1 MNWWRIF
8 PPPLLPN
15 IDHEKVVIEMAGFKT
30 HLAGGIAFGTGL
42 SLISY
47 HFQGL
52 SLLQAGSIFVVGSA
66 AGLLPDL
73 DSDTG
78 KPLAFLFQM
87 VSILV
92 PSLLFTRAAGRF
104 GYSPEF
110 LICYFTLSY
119 LFINYVVCSIIKRMT
134 VHRGIMHSL
143 PFSLL
148 CGGMGYLLFASSGRD
163 MALMGGVAVL
173 AGCFVHLFL
182 DEFSSFDLKLGF
194 IPFPKR
200 SMGTAFKLGSD
211 SVPATVFVYLFLG
224 FVALAIFLPGS
235 FRRMFS

>member
-1 MNWWRIF
+1 
-8 PPPLLPN
+8 
-15 IDHEKVVIEMAGFKT
+15 MAGFKT
-30 HLAGGIAFGTGL
+30 HLAGGIASGTGL
-42 SLISY
+42 SLIGY

-52 SLLQAGSIFVVGSA
+52 SLMQAGAIFVVGSA

-78 KPLAFLFQM
+78 KPLAFLFQL

-92 PSLLFTRAAGRF
+92 PSLLFTRAAQRF
-104 GYSPEF
+104 GNSPEF

-119 LFINYVVCSIIKRMT
+119 LLINYVVCAVIKKLT

-143 PFSLL
+143 PFALL
-148 CGGMGYLLFASSGRD
+148 CGGIGYLLFAPSSRD
-163 MALMGGVAVL
+163 MALMGGSAVL
-173 AGCFVHLFL
+173 AGCLVHLLL

-200 SMGTAFKLGSD
+200 SSGTAFKIGSD
-211 SVPATVFVYLFLG
+211 SIPATVFVYLLLG
-224 FVALAIFLPGS
+224 LVAAAIFAPGV
-235 FRRMFS
+235 FLRFA

>member
-1 MNWWRIF
+1 
-8 PPPLLPN
+8 
-15 IDHEKVVIEMAGFKT
+15 MAGFKT
-30 HLAGGIAFGTGL
+30 HLAGGIASGTGL
-42 SLISY
+42 SLIGY

-52 SLLQAGSIFVVGSA
+52 SLMQAGAIFVVGSA

-78 KPLAFLFQM
+78 KPLAFLFQL

-92 PSLLFTRAAGRF
+92 PSLLFTRAAQRF
-104 GYSPEF
+104 GNSPEF

-119 LFINYVVCSIIKRMT
+119 LLINYVVCAVIKKLT

-143 PFSLL
+143 PFALL
-148 CGGMGYLLFASSGRD
+148 CGGIGYLLFAPSSRD
-163 MALMGGVAVL
+163 MALMGGSAVL
-173 AGCFVHLFL
+173 AGCLVHLLL

-200 SMGTAFKLGSD
+200 SSGTAFKLKSD
-211 SVPATVFVYLFLG
+211 SLPATIFVYLFLG
-224 FVALAIFLPGS
+224 VVASAIFAPGI
-235 FRRMFS
+235 FSRFI

>member
-1 MNWWRIF
+1 
-8 PPPLLPN
+8 
-15 IDHEKVVIEMAGFKT
+15 MAGFKT
-30 HLAGGIAFGTGL
+30 HLAGGIASGTGL
-42 SLISY
+42 SLIGY

-52 SLLQAGSIFVVGSA
+52 SLMQAGAIFVVGSA

-78 KPLAFLFQM
+78 KPLAFLFQL

-92 PSLLFTRAAGRF
+92 PSLLFTRAAQRF
-104 GYSPEF
+104 GNSPEF

-119 LFINYVVCSIIKRMT
+119 LLINYVVCAVIKKLT

-143 PFSLL
+143 PFALL
-148 CGGMGYLLFASSGRD
+148 CGGIGYLLFAPSGGN
-163 MALMGGVAVL
+163 MALMGGSAVL
-173 AGCFVHLFL
+173 AGCLVHLLL

-200 SMGTAFKLGSD
+200 SSGTAFKIGSD
-211 SVPATVFVYLFLG
+211 SIPATVFVYLLLG
-224 FVALAIFLPGS
+224 LVAAAIFAPGV
-235 FRRMFS
+235 FLRFA